1 MQPQAGMR
9 RIILLLAL
17 LALSGCALRRV
28 WGNGPS
34 GAGAATTDLV
44 IIGTGT
50 GPSLVVITV
59 EPTTSGPLCAP
70 DDPDPTHT
78 CPDQSGPDP
87 R

>member
-1 MQPQAGMR
+1 MR
-9 RIILLLAL
+9 RIILLIAL

-28 WGNGPS
+28 WRNGSP
-34 GAGAATTDLV
+34 GATQLV
-44 IIGTGT
+44 IIGPGT
-50 GPSLVVITV
+50 GPPQVVIAV
-59 EPTTSGPLCAP
+59 EPPTSGPLCAP